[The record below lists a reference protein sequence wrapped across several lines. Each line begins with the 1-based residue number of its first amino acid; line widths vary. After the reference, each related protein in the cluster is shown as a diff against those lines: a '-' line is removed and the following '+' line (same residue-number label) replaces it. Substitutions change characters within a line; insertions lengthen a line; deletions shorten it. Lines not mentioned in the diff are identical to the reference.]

1 MIGMPMDAVPDLPAL
16 LDAIDAGATHKHSTI
31 HGEGHWKCVAST
43 GLHLLP
49 HVPGC
54 DAAVLLL
61 FAMLHDTQRLNDG
74 HDSEHGPR
82 AAAFVGAIHRRG
94 LIFLPPER
102 LRLLEHA
109 CHDHTG
115 GAVTSDPTVGACWD
129 ADRLNLWR
137 VGKRPDPRWLSTA
150 AARSPH
156 RIANASRL
164 EGQHESWQ
172 ELFRRYGDAA
182 GVAASVTRG

>member
-1 MIGMPMDAVPDLPAL
+1 MTGMPMDAVPDLPAL

-82 AAAFVGAIHRRG
+82 AAA
-94 LIFLPPER
+94 L
-102 LRLLEHA
+102 
-109 CHDHTG
+109 
-115 GAVTSDPTVGACWD
+115 CWGYSP
-129 ADRLNLWR
+129 A
-137 VGKRPDPRWLSTA
+137 RPDLPAPGTA
-150 AARSPH
+150 PPAR
-156 RIANASRL
+156 ARL
-164 EGQHESWQ
+164 P
-172 ELFRRYGDAA
+172 
-182 GVAASVTRG
+182 